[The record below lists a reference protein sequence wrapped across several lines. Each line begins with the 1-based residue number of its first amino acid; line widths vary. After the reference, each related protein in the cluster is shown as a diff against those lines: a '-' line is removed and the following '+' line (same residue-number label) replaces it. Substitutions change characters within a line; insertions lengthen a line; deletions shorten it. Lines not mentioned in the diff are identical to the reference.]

1 MADDGRTLARALAKV
16 RADLR
21 ALAAVVGRHTTH
33 IADIAAVLPVVGAQ
47 SERFGQVIDPLPVGL
62 TTVPVT
68 WPTPFPD
75 TVYMVVPVLS
85 VPTANMGTVFV
96 SAGQKTVTGCTVVVR
111 NTGAASIIVVLDVLG
126 IRT

>member
-1 MADDGRTLARALAKV
+1 MVDDGRTLRRDLAKV

-33 IADIAAVLPVVGAQ
+33 IAEIAAALPVVGAQ
-47 SERFGQVIDPLPVGL
+47 SERFGVLLDPLPVGN

-75 TVYMVVPVLS
+75 TAYMVVPALS
-85 VPTANMGTVFV
+85 VPVANMGTVFI
-96 SAGQKTVTGCTVVVR
+96 SAGAKTTQGCTVVVR
-111 NTGAASIIVVLDVLG
+111 NTGAASIVVVLDVLG